1 MAFNSA
7 SGYNN
12 LPSGNFTPEI
22 FSQKVLKFFRRA
34 SVAEDIT
41 NTDYAG
47 EIENFGDTV
56 RIIKEP
62 TITISSYSRGSVV
75 NPQDLADDQITM
87 VVDQANAFAFK
98 IDDIEERQSH
108 VNFEALATSSGA
120 YSLKRAYDATVLQA
134 ISDGA
139 GIAGSLATAASGSSA
154 PSALTTTDAS
164 GLGTANAPV
173 NITADSGDAAVN
185 LMLNMAR
192 HLDDQSV
199 PEENRWF
206 VAPPAFYEQ
215 LFSAGAKFAEVQ
227 VTGDQTS
234 PLRNGLVMQGNIAGF
249 NCYKSTALNSTGG
262 TDQVVLTDATATLA
276 TDATENVVL
285 AGHMSSTATASHIA
299 KTEVVRSTETF
310 SDIVRGLHV
319 FGRKV
324 LRQEAIVRGVI
335 DFA

>member
-34 SVAEDIT
+34 SVVEDIT

-47 EIENFGDTV
+47 EIDNFGDTV

-62 TITISSYSRGSVV
+62 TITVSSYSRGAVV

-120 YSLKRAYDATVLQA
+120 YSLKRKYDANVLQ
-134 ISDGA
+134 SMVDGA
-139 GIAGSLATAASGSSA
+139 GNTGTTYGTAAA
-154 PSALTTTDAS
+154 PIDINATDKD
-164 GLGTANAPV
+164 V
-173 NITADSGDAAVN
+173 AVN
-185 LMLNMAR
+185 LMLAMAR
-192 HLDDQSV
+192 ALDDQSI
-199 PEENRWF
+199 PEENRFF
-206 VAPPAFYEQ
+206 VAPPAFWEYV
-215 LFSAGAKFAEVQ
+215 FKAGSKFAEVQ
-227 VTGDQTS
+227 VTGDATS
-234 PLRNGLVMQGNIAGF
+234 PLRNGLIMQGNIAGMQ
-249 NCYKSTALNSTGG
+249 CYKTTALNNSG
-262 TDQVVLTDATATLA
+262 TDVVTITGQDTTN
-276 TDATENVVL
+276 DYVVL

-299 KTEVVRSTETF
+299 KTEVVRSTDTF

-324 LRQEAIVRGVI
+324 IRSEALVQGVVKT
-335 DFA
+335 D

>member
-7 SGYNN
+7 SGHNN

-47 EIENFGDTV
+47 EIDNFGDTV

-62 TITISSYSRGSVV
+62 TITVSSYSRGAVV

-120 YSLKRAYDATVLQA
+120 YALKRKYDANILTA
-134 ISDGA
+134 MAAGA
-139 GIAGSLATAASGSSA
+139 GLTGESGAETAQISGIGTLGSALASGD
-154 PSALTTTDAS
+154 T
-164 GLGTANAPV
+164 
-173 NITADSGDAAVN
+173 AVN
-185 LMLNMAR
+185 TMLAMAQA
-192 HLDDQSV
+192 LDEQSV

-206 VAPPAFYEQ
+206 IAPPAWYKQ

-227 VTGDQTS
+227 VTGDATS
-234 PLRNGLVMQGNIAGF
+234 PLRNGLVSLGNIAGF
-249 NCYKSTALNSTGG
+249 QCYKSTALVSNGG
-262 TDQVVLTDATATLA
+262 TDQVTLSGLA
-276 TDATENVVL
+276 TDGTEEVVL

-310 SDIVRGLHV
+310 SDIVRGMHV

-324 LRQEAIVRGVI
+324 LRPEAMVRAVVNV
-335 DFA
+335 

>member
-7 SGYNN
+7 SGHNN
-12 LPSGNFTPEI
+12 LPSGNFTPQI

-34 SVAEDIT
+34 SVVEDIT
-41 NTDYAG
+41 NTDYYG

-56 RIIKEP
+56 KIIKEP
-62 TITISSYSRGSVV
+62 TLTISSYARGAVI

-98 IDDIEERQSH
+98 IDDIEERHSH

-120 YSLKRAYDATVLQA
+120 FSLKRAYDASVLQVMA
-134 ISDGA
+134 DGA
-139 GIAGSLATAASGSSA
+139 GITGTNIGTAGSPVDITGSGNE
-154 PSALTTTDAS
+154 D
-164 GLGTANAPV
+164 V
-173 NITADSGDAAVN
+173 AVN
-185 LMLNMAR
+185 LLMTMAR
-192 HLDDQSV
+192 ELDDNSV

-206 VAPPAFYEQ
+206 VAPPIFYENA
-215 LFSAGAKFAEVQ
+215 FKAGAKFAEVQ
-227 VTGDQTS
+227 VTGDGTT

-249 NCYKSTALNSTGG
+249 NCYKSTALNNSG
-262 TDQVVLTDATATLA
+262 TDVVTISGQDTTN
-276 TDATENVVL
+276 DFVIM

-324 LRQEAIVRGVI
+324 LRPEALAVGVVKT
-335 DFA
+335 D

>member
-12 LPSGNFTPEI
+12 LPSGNFAPEI

-34 SVAEDIT
+34 SVVEDIT

-62 TITISSYSRGSVV
+62 TVTVSSYSRGSVV

-87 VVDQANAFAFK
+87 VVDNANAFAFK
-98 IDDIEERQSH
+98 IDDIEERHSH

-120 YSLKRAYDATVLQA
+120 FALKRKYDANVLQA

-139 GIAGSLATAASGSSA
+139 GIAGADDASLSGG
-154 PSALTTTDAS
+154 LTTTNSA
-164 GLGTANAPV
+164 LGTASAPINV
-173 NITADSGDAAVN
+173 ETDDAGIN
-185 LMLNMAR
+185 LMLLMAR
-192 HLDDQSV
+192 TLDDQSV

-206 VAPPAFYEQ
+206 VAPPIFYEKMFQ
-215 LFSAGAKFAEVQ
+215 AGNKMAEVQ
-227 VTGDQTS
+227 VTGDATS
-234 PLRNGLVMQGNIAGF
+234 PLRNGLAIPGTLAGF
-249 NCYKSTALNSTGG
+249 RCYKSTALNSTAG
-262 TDQVVLTDATATLA
+262 TDQVTLSGVA
-276 TDATENVVL
+276 TDASENVIL
-285 AGHMSSTATASHIA
+285 AGHMSSTSTASHIA
-299 KTEVVRSTETF
+299 KTEVVRSTESF
-310 SDIVRGLHV
+310 SDVIRGLHV

-324 LRQEAIVRGVI
+324 LRPEAVVRGVI

>member
-1 MAFNSA
+1 MAFDSA

-62 TITISSYSRGSVV
+62 TITVSAYSRGSVV

-87 VVDQANAFAFK
+87 IVDQANAFAFK

-120 YSLKRAYDATVLQA
+120 YSLKRKYDANVLDEMATNAGLTGESGASVAQ
-134 ISDGA
+134 ISDIGTL
-139 GIAGSLATAASGSSA
+139 G
-154 PSALTTTDAS
+154 SALDIGGAS
-164 GLGTANAPV
+164 TP
-173 NITADSGDAAVN
+173 GDTAVN
-185 LMLNMAR
+185 TMLVMAQA
-192 HLDDQSV
+192 LDDQSV

-206 VAPPAFYEQ
+206 VAPPAFYKH
-215 LFSAGAKFAEVQ
+215 LFSAGSKFAEVQ
-227 VTGDQTS
+227 VTGDATS
-234 PLRNGLVMQGNIAGF
+234 PLRNGLVSLGNIAGF
-249 NCYKSTALNSTGG
+249 QCYKSTALVSNGG
-262 TDQVVLTDATATLA
+262 TDQVTISGLA
-276 TDATENVVL
+276 TDGTENAIL

-324 LRQEAIVRGVI
+324 LRPEAIVRGIVSL
-335 DFA
+335 D

>member
-7 SGYNN
+7 SGHNN

-34 SVAEDIT
+34 SVAEDVT

-62 TITISSYSRGSVV
+62 TITVSSYSRGSVV
-75 NPQDLADDQITM
+75 NPQDLADDQVTM

-120 YSLKRAYDATVLQA
+120 YSLKRKYDASVLQA
-134 ISDGA
+134 MADGA
-139 GIAGSLATAASGSSA
+139 GNTGTSFGTAASPVDITGSGNE
-154 PSALTTTDAS
+154 DAS
-164 GLGTANAPV
+164 
-173 NITADSGDAAVN
+173 VN
-185 LMLNMAR
+185 LMLAMAR
-192 HLDDQSV
+192 QLDDESI
-199 PEENRWF
+199 PEENRFF
-206 VAPPAFYEQ
+206 VAPPIFYEN
-215 LFSAGAKFAEVQ
+215 LFKAGAKFAEVQ

-234 PLRNGLVMQGNIAGF
+234 PLRNGLVMQGNIAGM
-249 NCYKSTALNSTGG
+249 NCYKSTCLNNSG
-262 TDQVVLTDATATLA
+262 TDVVTISGQDTTN
-276 TDATENVVL
+276 DFVVL

-324 LRQEAIVRGVI
+324 LRPEALVQGVI
-335 DFA
+335 KTD

>member
-34 SVAEDIT
+34 SVVEDIT

-62 TITISSYSRGSVV
+62 TITVSSYSRGAVV

-120 YSLKRAYDATVLQA
+120 FSLKRKYDANVLQA
-134 ISDGA
+134 MVDGA
-139 GIAGSLATAASGSSA
+139 GNTGTDFGTVGAPINIYTAA
-154 PSALTTTDAS
+154 TK
-164 GLGTANAPV
+164 
-173 NITADSGDAAVN
+173 GDTAVN
-185 LMLNMAR
+185 MMLAMAR
-192 HLDDQSV
+192 ALDDESI
-199 PEENRWF
+199 PEENRFF
-206 VAPPAFYEQ
+206 VAPPAFYEA
-215 LFSAGAKFAEVQ
+215 LFGAGAKFAEVQ
-227 VTGDQTS
+227 VTGDGTS
-234 PLRNGLVMQGNIAGF
+234 PLRNGLVMQGNIAGMA
-249 NCYKSTALNSTGG
+249 CYKSTALNNSG
-262 TDQVVLTDATATLA
+262 TDVVTITSQDTTN
-276 TDATENVVL
+276 DFVVL

-299 KTEVVRSTETF
+299 KTEVVRSTDTF

-324 LRQEAIVRGVI
+324 LRPEALVQGVV
-335 DFA
+335 ATAA

>member
-7 SGYNN
+7 SGHNN
-12 LPSGNFTPEI
+12 LPSGNFTPQI

-34 SVAEDIT
+34 SVVEDIT
-41 NTDYAG
+41 NTDYYG

-56 RIIKEP
+56 KIIKEP
-62 TITISSYSRGSVV
+62 TLTISSYARGAVI

-98 IDDIEERQSH
+98 IDDIEERHSH

-120 YSLKRAYDATVLQA
+120 FSLKRAYDASVLQVMA
-134 ISDGA
+134 DGA
-139 GIAGSLATAASGSSA
+139 GITGTSIGTAGSPIDITGSGNE
-154 PSALTTTDAS
+154 DK
-164 GLGTANAPV
+164 
-173 NITADSGDAAVN
+173 AVN
-185 LMLNMAR
+185 LLMTMAR
-192 HLDDQSV
+192 ELDDNSV

-206 VAPPAFYEQ
+206 VAPPIFYENA
-215 LFSAGAKFAEVQ
+215 FKAGAKFAEVQ
-227 VTGDQTS
+227 VTGDGTT

-249 NCYKSTALNSTGG
+249 NCYKSTALNNSG
-262 TDQVVLTDATATLA
+262 TDVVTISGQDTTN
-276 TDATENVVL
+276 DFVVM

-324 LRQEAIVRGVI
+324 LRPEALAVGVVKT
-335 DFA
+335 D

>member
-7 SGYNN
+7 SGHNN

-62 TITISSYSRGSVV
+62 TITVASYARGAVI
-75 NPQDLADDQITM
+75 NPQDLADDQTTM

-98 IDDIEERQSH
+98 IDDIEERHSH

-120 YSLKRAYDATVLQA
+120 FSLKRKYDANVLQA
-134 ISDGA
+134 MADGA
-139 GIAGSLATAASGSSA
+139 GITGSSTTIG
-154 PSALTTTDAS
+154 SASSPVDITGS
-164 GLGTANAPV
+164 GNE
-173 NITADSGDAAVN
+173 DAAVN
-185 LMLNMAR
+185 LLLSMAR
-192 HLDDQSV
+192 LMDDNSV

-206 VAPPAFYEQ
+206 VAPPVFYENM
-215 LFSAGAKFAEVQ
+215 FKAGAKFAEVQ
-227 VTGDQTS
+227 VTGDATS

-249 NCYKSTALNSTGG
+249 NCYKSTVLNNSG
-262 TDQVVLTDATATLA
+262 TDVVTINSQDTTNDFVVLG
-276 TDATENVVL
+276 
-285 AGHMSSTATASHIA
+285 GHMSSTSTASHIA

-324 LRQEAIVRGVI
+324 LRPEALAVGVVKT
-335 DFA
+335 D